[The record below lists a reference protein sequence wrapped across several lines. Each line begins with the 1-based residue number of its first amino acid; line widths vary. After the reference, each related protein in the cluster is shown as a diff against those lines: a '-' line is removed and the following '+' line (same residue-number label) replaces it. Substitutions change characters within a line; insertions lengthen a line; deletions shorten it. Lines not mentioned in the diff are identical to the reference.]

1 MLMKKFL
8 SLFLCLT
15 CVLTLV
21 ACGKK
26 VAPITLP
33 QTDEITS
40 IDITFGENT
49 VSHSDKTWIS
59 EIIADISSS
68 EPTKKESV
76 QDCPQVESYIKIDFQ
91 FETGTSTIFA
101 YEDSGNTILNSLI
114 KEFIKLIANY
124 SKGYKKLINS
134 SLPPTHR
141 VNLSRTF
148 TTKYPPPTQRH
159 TEQEI

>member
-21 ACGKK
+21 ACGKNA
-26 VAPITLP
+26 VPITLP

-76 QDCPQVESYIKIDFQ
+76 QDCPQVESISKL
-91 FETGTSTIFA
+91 TSSLRQEQVLSLRMRIVV
-101 YEDSGNTILNSLI
+101 NTILNSLI

-134 SLPPTHR
+134 RLP
-141 VNLSRTF
+141 S
-148 TTKYPPPTQRH
+148 
-159 TEQEI
+159 

>member
-1 MLMKKFL
+1 MRI
-8 SLFLCLT
+8 
-15 CVLTLV
+15 VV
-21 ACGKK
+21 
-26 VAPITLP
+26 
-33 QTDEITS
+33 
-40 IDITFGENT
+40 
-49 VSHSDKTWIS
+49 
-59 EIIADISSS
+59 
-68 EPTKKESV
+68 
-76 QDCPQVESYIKIDFQ
+76 
-91 FETGTSTIFA
+91 
-101 YEDSGNTILNSLI
+101 NTILNSLI